1 MSEYPNYTLTQLAEL
16 ILQYDHQE
24 GLSPASLEN
33 LKEFAKSALENASQQ
48 PLAPDVCPVCRG
60 KKGSRDAFDEW
71 YPCQACDRTGKRR

>member
-16 ILQYDHQE
+16 ILQFDHQE

-48 PLAPDVCPVCRG
+48 TLAPDVAYWLCKNCGAHQYKDFDTCGDCNTPRG
-60 KKGSRDAFDEW
+60 
-71 YPCQACDRTGKRR
+71 